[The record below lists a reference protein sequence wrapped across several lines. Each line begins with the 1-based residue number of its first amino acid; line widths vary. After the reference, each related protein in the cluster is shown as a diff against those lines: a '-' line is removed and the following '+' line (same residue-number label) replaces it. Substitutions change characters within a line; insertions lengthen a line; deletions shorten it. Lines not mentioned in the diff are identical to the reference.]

1 MRKAM
6 KCLLV
11 ALGLCLGGTAG
22 LQCLPSE
29 QAVIQAATK
38 KVALNRSSL
47 KMIKGTSY
55 QLRLNNNKKKIRW
68 SSSNAKIASVSS
80 KGTVKAVKNGSAKIY
95 AKVSGKTYSCSVKV
109 ETPYMS
115 KKSVTMYKGK
125 SYKLSMKGNTQKVKW
140 SSSNP
145 KIAKVSATGTVT
157 GVKAGKTTIKAA
169 IGAKKYTST
178 ITVKNPSFTLNASKI
193 TLSKGQSYIVKPKAA
208 PTAKITWRSSN
219 SAVASVN
226 TKGVILA
233 KKSGSATISAKA
245 NGITRTLKV
254 NVNNG
259 SFTLDASKATLG
271 VGGKLKVSGKVSP
284 YAKVSWKTS
293 NAKVATV
300 SGSGTYVTIT
310 AKAKG
315 TAKITARANGITR
328 TISITVTNPYFNI
341 NKTSITLNYGSSA
354 KIGISASPKPSYI
367 SWKTTSNQHAA
378 SIKSDGTIKAMYIG
392 TASYTATVNGV
403 KRTVKVT
410 VKNPTSSTYNPG
422 WYKVGVNIPAGE
434 YLLTSINRNLPAYQ
448 IYNDGSYYRPTKTT
462 QYPGNGFVTLRKGQY
477 VQLMN
482 CKITKAPS
490 KIAVKSSGTY
500 RVGKDIAAGT
510 YTIKKLKPNSS
521 AYADTASYYVY
532 RNTYFDANPY
542 KGKYNLM
549 SETVTLT
556 NGDVIMV
563 QNAKISRS

>member
-1 MRKAM
+1 M
-6 KCLLV
+6 
-11 ALGLCLGGTAG
+11 
-22 LQCLPSE
+22 
-29 QAVIQAATK
+29 
-38 KVALNRSSL
+38 
-47 KMIKGTSY
+47 
-55 QLRLNNNKKKIRW
+55 
-68 SSSNAKIASVSS
+68 
-80 KGTVKAVKNGSAKIY
+80 
-95 AKVSGKTYSCSVKV
+95 
-109 ETPYMS
+109 
-115 KKSVTMYKGK
+115 
-125 SYKLSMKGNTQKVKW
+125 
-140 SSSNP
+140 
-145 KIAKVSATGTVT
+145 
-157 GVKAGKTTIKAA
+157 
-169 IGAKKYTST
+169 
-178 ITVKNPSFTLNASKI
+178 NASKI

-245 NGITRTLKV
+245 NGITRT
-254 NVNNG
+254 
-259 SFTLDASKATLG
+259 
-271 VGGKLKVSGKVSP
+271 
-284 YAKVSWKTS
+284 
-293 NAKVATV
+293 
-300 SGSGTYVTIT
+300 
-310 AKAKG
+310 
-315 TAKITARANGITR
+315 
-328 TISITVTNPYFNI
+328 ISITVTNPYFNI

-378 SIKSDGTIKAMYIG
+378 SIGSDGTIKAMYIG

-434 YLLTSINRNLPAYQ
+434 YLLTSINRYLPAYQ

-542 KGKYNLM
+542 KGKYNLV

>member
-11 ALGLCLGGTAG
+11 ALSLCLGGTAG

-55 QLRLNNNKKKIRW
+55 QLRLNNNKRKIRW
-68 SSSNAKIASVSS
+68 SSSNAKIASVTS

-95 AKVSGKTYSCSVKV
+95 
-109 ETPYMS
+109 
-115 KKSVTMYKGK
+115 
-125 SYKLSMKGNTQKVKW
+125 
-140 SSSNP
+140 
-145 KIAKVSATGTVT
+145 AKVSATGTVT

-245 NGITRTLKV
+245 NGITRT
-254 NVNNG
+254 
-259 SFTLDASKATLG
+259 
-271 VGGKLKVSGKVSP
+271 
-284 YAKVSWKTS
+284 
-293 NAKVATV
+293 
-300 SGSGTYVTIT
+300 
-310 AKAKG
+310 
-315 TAKITARANGITR
+315 
-328 TISITVTNPYFNI
+328 ISITVTNPYFNI

-378 SIKSDGTIKAMYIG
+378 SIGSDGTIKAMYIG

-434 YLLTSINRNLPAYQ
+434 YLLTSTNRYLPAYQ

-542 KGKYNLM
+542 EGKYNLM

>member
-11 ALGLCLGGTAG
+11 ALSLCLGGTAG

-55 QLRLNNNKKKIRW
+55 QLRLNNNKRKIRW

-95 AKVSGKTYSCSVKV
+95 
-109 ETPYMS
+109 
-115 KKSVTMYKGK
+115 
-125 SYKLSMKGNTQKVKW
+125 
-140 SSSNP
+140 
-145 KIAKVSATGTVT
+145 AKVSATGTVT

-245 NGITRTLKV
+245 NGITRT
-254 NVNNG
+254 
-259 SFTLDASKATLG
+259 
-271 VGGKLKVSGKVSP
+271 
-284 YAKVSWKTS
+284 
-293 NAKVATV
+293 
-300 SGSGTYVTIT
+300 
-310 AKAKG
+310 
-315 TAKITARANGITR
+315 
-328 TISITVTNPYFNI
+328 ISITVTNPYFNI

-378 SIKSDGTIKAMYIG
+378 SIGSDGTIKAMYIG

-434 YLLTSINRNLPAYQ
+434 YLLTSTNRYLPAYQ

-542 KGKYNLM
+542 EGKYNLM

>member
-11 ALGLCLGGTAG
+11 ALSLCLGGTAG

-55 QLRLNNNKKKIRW
+55 QLRLNNNKRKIRW
-68 SSSNAKIASVSS
+68 SSSNAKIASVTS

-95 AKVSGKTYSCSVKV
+95 
-109 ETPYMS
+109 
-115 KKSVTMYKGK
+115 
-125 SYKLSMKGNTQKVKW
+125 
-140 SSSNP
+140 
-145 KIAKVSATGTVT
+145 AKVSATGTVT

-233 KKSGSATISAKA
+233 KKSGSATISAK
-245 NGITRTLKV
+245 
-254 NVNNG
+254 
-259 SFTLDASKATLG
+259 
-271 VGGKLKVSGKVSP
+271 
-284 YAKVSWKTS
+284 
-293 NAKVATV
+293 
-300 SGSGTYVTIT
+300 
-310 AKAKG
+310 
-315 TAKITARANGITR
+315 ANGITR

-434 YLLTSINRNLPAYQ
+434 YLLTSTNRYLPAYQ

-542 KGKYNLM
+542 EGKYNLM

>member
-11 ALGLCLGGTAG
+11 ALSLCLGGTAG

-55 QLRLNNNKKKIRW
+55 QLRLNNNKRKIRW
-68 SSSNAKIASVSS
+68 SSSNAKIASVTS

-95 AKVSGKTYSCSVKV
+95 
-109 ETPYMS
+109 
-115 KKSVTMYKGK
+115 
-125 SYKLSMKGNTQKVKW
+125 
-140 SSSNP
+140 
-145 KIAKVSATGTVT
+145 AKVSATGTVT

-219 SAVASVN
+219 RAVASVN

-233 KKSGSATISAKA
+233 KKSGSATISAK
-245 NGITRTLKV
+245 
-254 NVNNG
+254 
-259 SFTLDASKATLG
+259 
-271 VGGKLKVSGKVSP
+271 
-284 YAKVSWKTS
+284 
-293 NAKVATV
+293 
-300 SGSGTYVTIT
+300 
-310 AKAKG
+310 
-315 TAKITARANGITR
+315 ANGITR

-378 SIKSDGTIKAMYIG
+378 SIGSDGTIKAMYIG

-434 YLLTSINRNLPAYQ
+434 YLLTSINRYLPAYQ

-542 KGKYNLM
+542 EGKYNLM

>member
-11 ALGLCLGGTAG
+11 ALSLCLGGTAG

-55 QLRLNNNKKKIRW
+55 QLRLNNNKRKIRW
-68 SSSNAKIASVSS
+68 SSSNAKIASVTS

-95 AKVSGKTYSCSVKV
+95 AKVS
-109 ETPYMS
+109 
-115 KKSVTMYKGK
+115 
-125 SYKLSMKGNTQKVKW
+125 
-140 SSSNP
+140 
-145 KIAKVSATGTVT
+145 ATGTVT
-157 GVKAGKTTIKAA
+157 GVKAGKTTI
-169 IGAKKYTST
+169 
-178 ITVKNPSFTLNASKI
+178 
-193 TLSKGQSYIVKPKAA
+193 
-208 PTAKITWRSSN
+208 
-219 SAVASVN
+219 
-226 TKGVILA
+226 
-233 KKSGSATISAKA
+233 
-245 NGITRTLKV
+245 KV

-259 SFTLDASKATLG
+259 SFTLDASKATLV

-434 YLLTSINRNLPAYQ
+434 YLLTSTNRYLPAYQ

-542 KGKYNLM
+542 KGKYNLV

>member
-11 ALGLCLGGTAG
+11 ALSLCLGGTAG

-55 QLRLNNNKKKIRW
+55 QLRLNNNKKIRW
-68 SSSNAKIASVSS
+68 SSSNAKIASVTS

-95 AKVSGKTYSCSVKV
+95 
-109 ETPYMS
+109 
-115 KKSVTMYKGK
+115 
-125 SYKLSMKGNTQKVKW
+125 
-140 SSSNP
+140 
-145 KIAKVSATGTVT
+145 AKVSATGTVT

-219 SAVASVN
+219 RAVASVN

-233 KKSGSATISAKA
+233 KKSGSATISAK
-245 NGITRTLKV
+245 
-254 NVNNG
+254 
-259 SFTLDASKATLG
+259 
-271 VGGKLKVSGKVSP
+271 
-284 YAKVSWKTS
+284 
-293 NAKVATV
+293 
-300 SGSGTYVTIT
+300 
-310 AKAKG
+310 
-315 TAKITARANGITR
+315 ANGITR

-378 SIKSDGTIKAMYIG
+378 SIGSDGTIKAMYIG

-434 YLLTSINRNLPAYQ
+434 YLLTSTNRYLPAYQ

-542 KGKYNLM
+542 EGKYNLM

>member
-11 ALGLCLGGTAG
+11 ALSLCLGGTAG

-55 QLRLNNNKKKIRW
+55 QLRLNNNKRKIRW
-68 SSSNAKIASVSS
+68 SSSNAKIASVTS

-95 AKVSGKTYSCSVKV
+95 
-109 ETPYMS
+109 
-115 KKSVTMYKGK
+115 
-125 SYKLSMKGNTQKVKW
+125 
-140 SSSNP
+140 
-145 KIAKVSATGTVT
+145 AKVSATGTVT

-233 KKSGSATISAKA
+233 KKSGSATISAK
-245 NGITRTLKV
+245 
-254 NVNNG
+254 
-259 SFTLDASKATLG
+259 
-271 VGGKLKVSGKVSP
+271 
-284 YAKVSWKTS
+284 
-293 NAKVATV
+293 
-300 SGSGTYVTIT
+300 
-310 AKAKG
+310 
-315 TAKITARANGITR
+315 ANGITR

-434 YLLTSINRNLPAYQ
+434 YLLTSINRYLPAYQ

-542 KGKYNLM
+542 KGKYNLV

>member
-11 ALGLCLGGTAG
+11 ALSLCLGGTAG

-38 KVALNRSSL
+38 KVALHRSSL

-55 QLRLNNNKKKIRW
+55 QLRLNNNKRKIRW
-68 SSSNAKIASVSS
+68 SSSNAKIASVTS

-95 AKVSGKTYSCSVKV
+95 
-109 ETPYMS
+109 
-115 KKSVTMYKGK
+115 
-125 SYKLSMKGNTQKVKW
+125 
-140 SSSNP
+140 
-145 KIAKVSATGTVT
+145 AKVSATGTVT

-233 KKSGSATISAKA
+233 KKSGSATISAK
-245 NGITRTLKV
+245 
-254 NVNNG
+254 
-259 SFTLDASKATLG
+259 
-271 VGGKLKVSGKVSP
+271 
-284 YAKVSWKTS
+284 
-293 NAKVATV
+293 
-300 SGSGTYVTIT
+300 
-310 AKAKG
+310 
-315 TAKITARANGITR
+315 ANGITR

-434 YLLTSINRNLPAYQ
+434 YLLTSTNRYLPAYQ

-542 KGKYNLM
+542 EGKYNLM

>member
-11 ALGLCLGGTAG
+11 ALSLCLGGTAG

-55 QLRLNNNKKKIRW
+55 QLRLNNNKKIRW

-95 AKVSGKTYSCSVKV
+95 
-109 ETPYMS
+109 
-115 KKSVTMYKGK
+115 
-125 SYKLSMKGNTQKVKW
+125 
-140 SSSNP
+140 
-145 KIAKVSATGTVT
+145 AKVSATGTVT

-233 KKSGSATISAKA
+233 KKSGSATISAK
-245 NGITRTLKV
+245 
-254 NVNNG
+254 
-259 SFTLDASKATLG
+259 
-271 VGGKLKVSGKVSP
+271 
-284 YAKVSWKTS
+284 
-293 NAKVATV
+293 
-300 SGSGTYVTIT
+300 
-310 AKAKG
+310 
-315 TAKITARANGITR
+315 ANGITR

-434 YLLTSINRNLPAYQ
+434 YLLTSTNRYLPAYQ

-542 KGKYNLM
+542 EGKYNLM

>member
-11 ALGLCLGGTAG
+11 ALSLCLGGTAG

-55 QLRLNNNKKKIRW
+55 QLRLNNNKKIRW

-95 AKVSGKTYSCSVKV
+95 
-109 ETPYMS
+109 
-115 KKSVTMYKGK
+115 
-125 SYKLSMKGNTQKVKW
+125 
-140 SSSNP
+140 
-145 KIAKVSATGTVT
+145 AKVSATGTVT

-233 KKSGSATISAKA
+233 KKSGSATISAK
-245 NGITRTLKV
+245 
-254 NVNNG
+254 
-259 SFTLDASKATLG
+259 
-271 VGGKLKVSGKVSP
+271 
-284 YAKVSWKTS
+284 
-293 NAKVATV
+293 
-300 SGSGTYVTIT
+300 
-310 AKAKG
+310 
-315 TAKITARANGITR
+315 ANGITR

-434 YLLTSINRNLPAYQ
+434 YLLTSTNRYLPAYQ

-542 KGKYNLM
+542 KGKYNLV

>member
-11 ALGLCLGGTAG
+11 ALSLCLGGTAG

-55 QLRLNNNKKKIRW
+55 QLRLNNNKKIRW
-68 SSSNAKIASVSS
+68 SSSNAKIASVTS

-95 AKVSGKTYSCSVKV
+95 
-109 ETPYMS
+109 
-115 KKSVTMYKGK
+115 
-125 SYKLSMKGNTQKVKW
+125 
-140 SSSNP
+140 
-145 KIAKVSATGTVT
+145 AKVSATGTVT

-219 SAVASVN
+219 RAVASVN

-233 KKSGSATISAKA
+233 KKSGSATISAK
-245 NGITRTLKV
+245 
-254 NVNNG
+254 
-259 SFTLDASKATLG
+259 
-271 VGGKLKVSGKVSP
+271 
-284 YAKVSWKTS
+284 
-293 NAKVATV
+293 
-300 SGSGTYVTIT
+300 
-310 AKAKG
+310 
-315 TAKITARANGITR
+315 ANGITR

-378 SIKSDGTIKAMYIG
+378 RIKSDGTIKAMYIG

-434 YLLTSINRNLPAYQ
+434 YLLTSTNRYLPAYQ

-542 KGKYNLM
+542 EGKYNLM

>member
-11 ALGLCLGGTAG
+11 ALSLCLGGTAG

-55 QLRLNNNKKKIRW
+55 QLRLNNNKRKIRW
-68 SSSNAKIASVSS
+68 SSSNAKIASVTS

-95 AKVSGKTYSCSVKV
+95 
-109 ETPYMS
+109 
-115 KKSVTMYKGK
+115 
-125 SYKLSMKGNTQKVKW
+125 
-140 SSSNP
+140 
-145 KIAKVSATGTVT
+145 AKVSATGTVT

-219 SAVASVN
+219 RAVASVN

-233 KKSGSATISAKA
+233 KKSGSATISAK
-245 NGITRTLKV
+245 
-254 NVNNG
+254 
-259 SFTLDASKATLG
+259 
-271 VGGKLKVSGKVSP
+271 
-284 YAKVSWKTS
+284 
-293 NAKVATV
+293 
-300 SGSGTYVTIT
+300 
-310 AKAKG
+310 
-315 TAKITARANGITR
+315 ANGITR

-434 YLLTSINRNLPAYQ
+434 YLLTSTNRYLPAYQ

-542 KGKYNLM
+542 KGKYNLV

>member
-1 MRKAM
+1 M

-11 ALGLCLGGTAG
+11 ALSLCLGGTAG

-55 QLRLNNNKKKIRW
+55 QLRLNNNKKIRW
-68 SSSNAKIASVSS
+68 SSSNAKIASVTS

-95 AKVSGKTYSCSVKV
+95 
-109 ETPYMS
+109 
-115 KKSVTMYKGK
+115 
-125 SYKLSMKGNTQKVKW
+125 
-140 SSSNP
+140 
-145 KIAKVSATGTVT
+145 AKVSATGTVT

-233 KKSGSATISAKA
+233 KKSGSATISAK
-245 NGITRTLKV
+245 
-254 NVNNG
+254 
-259 SFTLDASKATLG
+259 
-271 VGGKLKVSGKVSP
+271 
-284 YAKVSWKTS
+284 
-293 NAKVATV
+293 
-300 SGSGTYVTIT
+300 
-310 AKAKG
+310 
-315 TAKITARANGITR
+315 ANGITR

-434 YLLTSINRNLPAYQ
+434 YLLTSTNRYLPAYQ

-542 KGKYNLM
+542 KGKYNLV

>member
-11 ALGLCLGGTAG
+11 ALSLCLGGTAG

-55 QLRLNNNKKKIRW
+55 QLRLNNNKRKIRW
-68 SSSNAKIASVSS
+68 SSSNAKIASVTS

-125 SYKLSMKGNTQKVKW
+125 SYKLSMKGNTQKVRW

-233 KKSGSATISAKA
+233 KKSGSATISAK
-245 NGITRTLKV
+245 
-254 NVNNG
+254 
-259 SFTLDASKATLG
+259 
-271 VGGKLKVSGKVSP
+271 
-284 YAKVSWKTS
+284 
-293 NAKVATV
+293 
-300 SGSGTYVTIT
+300 
-310 AKAKG
+310 
-315 TAKITARANGITR
+315 ANGITR

-434 YLLTSINRNLPAYQ
+434 YLLTSINRYLPAYQ

-542 KGKYNLM
+542 KGKYNLV

>member
-11 ALGLCLGGTAG
+11 ALSLCLGGTAG

-55 QLRLNNNKKKIRW
+55 QLRLNNNKRKIRW

-95 AKVSGKTYSCSVKV
+95 
-109 ETPYMS
+109 
-115 KKSVTMYKGK
+115 
-125 SYKLSMKGNTQKVKW
+125 
-140 SSSNP
+140 
-145 KIAKVSATGTVT
+145 AKVSATGTVT

-219 SAVASVN
+219 RAVASVN

-233 KKSGSATISAKA
+233 KKSGSATISAK
-245 NGITRTLKV
+245 
-254 NVNNG
+254 
-259 SFTLDASKATLG
+259 
-271 VGGKLKVSGKVSP
+271 
-284 YAKVSWKTS
+284 
-293 NAKVATV
+293 
-300 SGSGTYVTIT
+300 
-310 AKAKG
+310 
-315 TAKITARANGITR
+315 ANGITR

-434 YLLTSINRNLPAYQ
+434 YLLTSINRYLPAYQ

-542 KGKYNLM
+542 EGKYNLM

>member
-11 ALGLCLGGTAG
+11 ALSLCLGGTAG

-55 QLRLNNNKKKIRW
+55 QLRLNNNKRKIRW
-68 SSSNAKIASVSS
+68 SSSNAKIASVTS

-95 AKVSGKTYSCSVKV
+95 
-109 ETPYMS
+109 
-115 KKSVTMYKGK
+115 
-125 SYKLSMKGNTQKVKW
+125 
-140 SSSNP
+140 
-145 KIAKVSATGTVT
+145 AKVSATGTVT

-245 NGITRTLKV
+245 NGITRT
-254 NVNNG
+254 
-259 SFTLDASKATLG
+259 
-271 VGGKLKVSGKVSP
+271 
-284 YAKVSWKTS
+284 
-293 NAKVATV
+293 
-300 SGSGTYVTIT
+300 
-310 AKAKG
+310 
-315 TAKITARANGITR
+315 
-328 TISITVTNPYFNI
+328 ISITVTNPYFNI

-378 SIKSDGTIKAMYIG
+378 SIGSDGTIKAMYIG

-434 YLLTSINRNLPAYQ
+434 YLLTSTNRYLPAYQ

-542 KGKYNLM
+542 KGKYNLV